1 MQLQIKSG
9 LRRVWRETGTLQI
22 GLSRR
27 RGTVI
32 SGLTAADVPLIDRLR
47 DGLDASAFEA
57 ADDGLEAARRRE
69 LVGLLTEAGVL
80 VGTGVGRPVRDQLGP
95 AAERLVPDA
104 AVWSLVHPD
113 VGDGWGLLAARAARR
128 VLICGAGRLGST
140 LASALA
146 AAGVGEL
153 LISDQR
159 RVTAGDLTPGGA
171 GGPDVG
177 RLREEAGMDAVRRI
191 GGRAERGATERAR
204 AERARAER
212 ERAERAR
219 AERERAERAR
229 AERERAERGPAGR
242 GRSERAGAGP
252 DRGRGE
258 KGVGRTGVASVSGR
272 ADPRPVDDRPD
283 LVVLIEHGAAD
294 AAAAGRLVS
303 ADQPHLSVVIRED
316 DIVVGPLVRP
326 GSGPCLRCL
335 DLHRG
340 DRDPAWPSVLAQLLR
355 PTSGTPQP
363 EETAASIL
371 GAGLAALQV
380 LAQLDGVAEP
390 ATAGATLE
398 IELPDGLIAR
408 RSWPPHP
415 ACGCHWPPQSEPGPD
430 RSTVGDD
437 PVTTSDIQGGSA
449 DQRNDPSLPGARIGL
464 PTRRM

>member
-1 MQLQIKSG
+1 VQLQIKSG

-80 VGTGVGRPVRDQLGP
+80 VGTGVGRPVREQLGP

-113 VGDGWGLLAARAARR
+113 VGDGWGLLAARATRR

-159 RVTAGDLTPGGA
+159 RVTAGDLAPGGA

-177 RLREEAGMDAVRRI
+177 RLREEAGVDAVRRI

-212 ERAERAR
+212 GRAERA
-219 AERERAERAR
+219 
-229 AERERAERGPAGR
+229 
-242 GRSERAGAGP
+242 RSERAGA

-258 KGVGRTGVASVSGR
+258 RTGAGRTRVGTVAGR
-272 ADPRPVDDRPD
+272 AEPGPVDDRPD

-415 ACGCHWPPQSEPGPD
+415 ACGCHWPPQTEPGPD

-437 PVTTSDIQGGSA
+437 LVTTSYNQGGSA
-449 DQRNDPSLPGARIGL
+449 DQRNDPSLAGARIGS
-464 PTRRM
+464 PTRRMKR